1 MRKFF
6 VWFGVLMAA
15 VVVAGV
21 VGVFIVARG
30 GAAADAES
38 KAYVD
43 DTVVVIGGRWDANE
57 LWKRSTARFR
67 QATKEDDLRA
77 FFDAARQSLGRLVE
91 YRGSRGEASIF
102 VSTAGTTV
110 SAKYIAQAMF
120 ERGAAEFQIA
130 AVKNGV
136 AWKIEGFHLNSPALM
151 KRLVGTRS

>member
-6 VWFGVLMAA
+6 VWFGVFMAA
-15 VVVAGV
+15 VAVAGV
-21 VGVFIVARG
+21 VGVFIVARN

-43 DTVVVIGGRWDANE
+43 DTVVVIGGRWDAGE

-67 QATKEDDLRA
+67 QATKEEDLRA
-77 FFDAARQSLGRLVE
+77 FFDAAGQALGRLVE
-91 YRGSRGEASIF
+91 YRGARGEAAIF
-102 VSTAGTTV
+102 VSNVGTTV

-120 ERGAAEFQIA
+120 ERGAAEFQIV
-130 AVKNGV
+130 AVKNGA
-136 AWKIEGFHLNSPALM
+136 AWQIEGFHINSAALM